1 MDILITGANRGIG
14 LELARRL
21 AGRGDRVIATT
32 RARGPEAVGAEAGAP
47 DVEWKTLDVRDAA
60 SHRALSEDLGA
71 RPLDLVVCNAGV
83 YLEKGRD
90 RGEDLTPEMWQT
102 TFATNVTGVFLTVQ
116 ALLPALT
123 RAGAGKIAIIA
134 SAMGSQS
141 RASGGSWIY
150 RASKAAAINL
160 GRNMAVD
167 LAPRGIAVGI
177 YHPGWVRTGM
187 GGPEAPVRPGD
198 SAAGLIERFDALSM
212 ATTGCFESYDGATVA
227 F

>member
-14 LELARRL
+14 RELATRL
-21 AGRGDRVIATT
+21 AARGDRVIATT
-32 RARGPEAVGAEAGAP
+32 RAAGADVGGADAGGP
-47 DVEWKTLDVRDAA
+47 DVDWQTLDVSDAA
-60 SHRALSEDLGA
+60 SHRALSVRIGA

-90 RGEDLTPEMWQT
+90 RPEALTPEMWQK

-116 ALLPALT
+116 ALLPALG
-123 RAGAGKIAIIA
+123 RANVGKIAIIA

-167 LAPRGIAVGI
+167 LAGRGIAVGI

-198 SAAGLIERFDALSM
+198 SAVGLIERFDALSM
-212 ATTGCFESYDGATVA
+212 ATTGCFESYDGTPVA